1 MPSPALRNLGPL
13 ALLMLILSLFLS
25 LLVAH
30 VALAAGTPKLPS
42 VTFGLGPASAT
53 KSDARPFFNYLVSP
67 LARLTD
73 HVAIINLSAQPL
85 TLSVYATD
93 ASNGLDGSFTYP
105 VKSAALVDAGKW
117 IKVQTPRG
125 NPTITVPARGT
136 LILPITVAV
145 PQNASPG
152 DHAAAVIVS
161 LTALSKNGTGQ
172 RINLD
177 QRVAARVFFR
187 VSGSERPRL
196 AVEGLQV
203 SYVSTGLLS
212 GTATVRYRIH
222 NTGNV
227 KLEANQRVRVGGLL
241 RTTTRVGDQAP
252 VLLPGSEFQ
261 VTSVVKQVLPQ
272 VRMTATV
279 VVTPLGIR
287 GDALAQSGD
296 AVTALHFWAVPW
308 LLLMIIVGMLVFL
321 VASAW
326 LRRRS
331 KRSRAARYAAARQPG
346 IMSGATPSSEAAGKV
361 QRVAVFLTVALTALA
376 LPGSVS
382 AGGTVPYDDPAV
394 TGSIAL
400 CDVNGNNV
408 LSGKLTDTPF
418 VWKAVGTSAA
428 PSPYDQPGRTAFLAA
443 YQPRKN
449 VAPGDWSGYGLAP
462 ASRYTNPAHPMS
474 QATPNSS
481 PLTDFTT
488 RYVPQWD
495 GLVQLRMLLGGSN
508 RVPLPRSYDATDI
521 RVTGDTWQVVRGG
534 TGPCGKQ
541 AGSATNVAVL
551 LKLPGSAGTPKP
563 GAIASPPPLR
573 QSPDPQKVG
582 STLSGSASPAGSGA
596 AASRTA
602 IPGSTARQASR
613 AADGGS
619 LTPVFVVGGLGLAL
633 GVVLTLLA
641 SRRRQVTS

>member
-13 ALLMLILSLFLS
+13 ARLTLILSLS
-25 LLVAH
+25 SSVLVGH
-30 VALAAGTPKLPS
+30 VALAAGKPKLPS

-53 KSDARPFFNYLVSP
+53 KGDARPFFNYLVSP
-67 LARLTD
+67 LAHLTD
-73 HVAIINLSAQPL
+73 HVAIINLSTQPL

-105 VKSAALVDAGKW
+105 VKSVARVDAGKW

-136 LILPITVAV
+136 LILPVTVAV
-145 PQNASPG
+145 PENASPG

-161 LTALSKNGTGQ
+161 LTALSKNGSGQ

-177 QRVAARVFFR
+177 QRVAVRVFFR
-187 VSGSERPRL
+187 VSGPERPRL

-241 RTTTRVGDQAP
+241 RTTTLVGDQAP

-261 VTSVVKQVLPQ
+261 VTSVVKKVLPQ

-287 GDALAQSGD
+287 GDALARSGD
-296 AVTALHFWAVPW
+296 AVTARHFWAIPW

-321 VASAW
+321 VAYVW
-326 LRRRS
+326 LYRRYKRS
-331 KRSRAARYAAARQPG
+331 KASKHAGTVPRAALL
-346 IMSGATPSSEAAGKV
+346 
-361 QRVAVFLTVALTALA
+361 LTVALTALA

-382 AGGTVPYDDPAV
+382 AAATVPYDDPAV

-400 CDVNGNNV
+400 CDVNGNNI

-449 VAPGDWSGYGLAP
+449 VAPGDWSGYGLAA

-573 QSPDPQKVG
+573 QTPDPQKVG

-602 IPGSTARQASR
+602 IPGRPARQASR

-619 LTPVFVVGGLGLAL
+619 LTPVFVVGGLGLGL